1 MLMKLFDWKPA
12 FLQDSCQ
19 SFYGPGQLTLCQC
32 YLKMHVG
39 VRGLAPISEFWD
51 ISFLQL
57 AACWWVY
64 SFLLKTSRRAL
75 FLPLLMSLSELSP
88 SLLYFNKTFLH
99 KSSEQSSLVTGP
111 GLNFSPL
118 EAKNP
123 SVFHG
128 SAATFH
134 NSLWYQQPREVHS
147 GIRDHG
153 PSHAS
158 THHRGSMGH
167 SVRSY

>member
-1 MLMKLFDWKPA
+1 MRPCTCLEICLSSRFMSIVLWLGMTHLVPVLSRNA
-12 FLQDSCQ
+12 GC
-19 SFYGPGQLTLCQC
+19 GWGAWC
-32 YLKMHVG
+32 H
-39 VRGLAPISEFWD
+39 SEFWV

-167 SVRSY
+167 GVRSY